1 MAESFNKTISY
12 EKLFLEEYV
21 TLAEAEAGIA
31 EWIERIYNARRL
43 HSGIGYLPPVE
54 FEAANRGRAV

>member
-12 EKLFLEEYV
+12 EKLFLEEYA
-21 TLAEAEAGIA
+21 TLAEAEAGIGD
-31 EWIERIYNARRL
+31 WIEKIYNTRRL

-54 FEAANRGRAV
+54 FEAGKQRPAA